1 MKNNIKFVSMV
12 SLLSLVTGVAGAA
25 VVTKTDCEKLGYTT
39 PLEKCT
45 PDKGTALFCPFFN
58 AKDKPLVL
66 CYSKSCRGYPL
77 KEEEFSQKASDGNMM
92 TYHIKDFPENGT
104 FVPKQTDSQGILGCF
119 AGYENDSDGKLKE
132 IWYYKIKECK
142 ENSLY
147 QNNICDVGCLA
158 ERYPYDSH
166 QGNIAGDMRRCD
178 DSKGEHYGY
187 ETCNDGWEGGWQ
199 KTKNTANPTGKCE
212 LATCSVQNFPY
223 MSDPNTHGFNR
234 GITKQCL
241 VGGNPYYQYSA
252 TDLMGEPSPEACG
265 VGTYNSYTLVGPVC
279 QNKCIFSGCI
289 KTKINK
295 TLSGINFSYNEWTC
309 TLDNKSDCRLGDE
322 AFVKIGADNIDIGVV
337 THLPTDESDYVRV
350 LSMKGLYNYGSYGVF
365 AEDSVPLPQTDCDT
379 NAIGKYNTNFLVAY
393 ETEKNKTAE
402 PGYEYSFPISHDLL
416 NYAPSDCSAGSVCG
430 RGEWASVTCMEGKQ
444 MYNDRAILYNVT
456 KSKIGTALWSSNI
469 MTESNRSGRYNY
481 AMLMTG
487 AGTYGLYNHNRRYLQ
502 NTYYPMLTFKLSNP

>member
-45 PDKGTALFCPFFN
+45 QDKGTALFCPFFD

-92 TYHIKDFPENGT
+92 TYHIKGFPDNGS
-104 FVPKQTDSQGILGCF
+104 FVAKQTDSQGILGCF

-142 ENSLY
+142 DNSLF

-178 DSKGEHYGY
+178 DSIGEHYGY
-187 ETCNDGWEGGWQ
+187 ETCNDGWEGGWV
-199 KTKNTANPTGKCE
+199 KNKTGKCE
-212 LATCSVQNFPY
+212 LATCSVQNYPY
-223 MSDPNTHGFNR
+223 MKDPNTGGFNR
-234 GITKQCL
+234 GTTKHCL
-241 VGGNPYYQYSA
+241 VGGNPYYKYSS
-252 TDLMGEPSPEACG
+252 TDVMGEPSPEACG
-265 VGTYNSYTLVGPVC
+265 VGDYSKYTLVGQDGPLC
-279 QNKCIFSGCI
+279 QNTCIFSGCI

-309 TLDNKSDCRLGDE
+309 TLDNKSDCRIGDKAALKSGSVNIE
-322 AFVKIGADNIDIGVV
+322 IGTVV
-337 THLPTDESDYVRV
+337 HLPTDGNDYVRV
-350 LSMKGLYNYGSYGVF
+350 FSTDKLVDYGADGPF
-365 AEDSVPLPQTDCDT
+365 AEDAVPLPQTDCNANT
-379 NAIGKYNTNFLVAY
+379 AIGKYNTNFLVAY

-402 PGYEYSFPISHDLL
+402 PGYEYSFPISHKLL
-416 NYAPSDCSAGSVCG
+416 DYAPSDCSAGSVCG
-430 RGEWASVTCMEGKQ
+430 RGEWASVTCIEGKW
-444 MYNDRAILYNVT
+444 MYSDRAILYNAT
-456 KSKIGTALWSSNI
+456 KDKISTTLWSSNI
-469 MTESNRSGRYNY
+469 MTESNRGGRYNY
-481 AMLMTG
+481 AMNMSG
-487 AGTYGLYNHNRRYLQ
+487 SGVYGLYNHNGRWTQ
-502 NTYYPMLTFKLSNP
+502 QTYYPMLTFKLSNP